1 MIAPTE
7 DTCEGVPELEERA
20 PEFLVLARYGRVPQV
35 ARFAAW
41 GDKPERTASVVV
53 STDRGQELAIVLQT
67 LPTNAKTAEGEAATP
82 TGEAASTCDSR
93 RSGPQLQ
100 ETSRPQKTVSLNGRS
115 ERRNGNSSLELID
128 IERTLDDRLILYV
141 LNDRS
146 AETTRTGP
154 AGGGR
159 RLWRNSCS
167 ARQRRRRRA
176 GQWRRSAVHVAR
188 RKCRSTNSLRAVANS
203 VPDFIE
209 GETPGV

>member
-53 STDRGQELAIVLQT
+53 STDRGQELATVLQT
-67 LPTNAKTAEGEAATP
+67 LPPNAKTAEGEAATP
-82 TGEAASTCDSR
+82 TGELLRLATADDLEHGAKDQKAAEDSFADWSAR
-93 RSGPQLQ
+93 AEKWKLQ
-100 ETSRPQKTVSLNGRS
+100 
-115 ERRNGNSSLELID
+115 LELID

-146 AETTRTGP
+146 AETTRLALLAA
-154 AGGGR
+154 AGGFGVIHVQPV
-159 RLWRNSCS
+159 S
-167 ARQRRRRRA
+167 A
-176 GQWRRSAVHVAR
+176 
-188 RKCRSTNSLRAVANS
+188 
-203 VPDFIE
+203 E
-209 GETPGV
+209 GVVQASGGGCGTCGT